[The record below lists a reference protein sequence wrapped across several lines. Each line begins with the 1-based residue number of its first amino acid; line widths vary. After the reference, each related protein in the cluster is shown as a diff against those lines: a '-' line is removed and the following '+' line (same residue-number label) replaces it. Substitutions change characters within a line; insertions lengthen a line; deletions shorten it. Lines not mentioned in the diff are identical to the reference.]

1 MRNGYFV
8 LVLGN
13 FNLVSGE
20 KSEEHIANQRVHF
33 IGFSISEGENISLV
47 QQICFNGTKL
57 FKKKIFKYSVRNFK
71 SEFNFLLW
79 THYWSK
85 YVHKLQQHYF
95 MHKTILKP
103 I

>member
-47 QQICFNGTKL
+47 QQICFNGAKL
-57 FKKKIFKYSVRNFK
+57 FKKKKYLNTVSEISNLNLTSYCELIIGANTFINF
-71 SEFNFLLW
+71 SNI
-79 THYWSK
+79 
-85 YVHKLQQHYF
+85 
-95 MHKTILKP
+95 ILCIKQF
-103 I
+103 